1 MLKLHGYQDTETR
14 LGRQK
19 TSFIMLLVKTVWF
32 IMTSCFFWRKRNADV
47 LSTIE
52 LEPRHFGALSGQEL
66 KRMAMPELSGAIVS
80 IEAALRIKPTHAWSN
95 QVFGICPK
103 AVESGWKNR
112 WPECWFFRFSQ
123 LKFFR
128 HFTLNSPLEIA
139 QQFCL
144 CLRISTLNQ
153 PLSLKN

>member
-1 MLKLHGYQDTETR
+1 MLKLLRCLDHESG

-19 TSFIMLLVKTVWF
+19 ITFTMLLVKTLWV
-32 IMTSCFFWRKRNADV
+32 IMTSYFFWRKRNADV
-47 LSTIE
+47 LRTIE
-52 LEPRHFGALSGQEL
+52 LEPRHFGVLSGKEL
-66 KRMAMPELSGAIVS
+66 TRMALLEWSGAIVTL
-80 IEAALRIKPTHAWSN
+80 EAALRINPLMPRAIRYLKYAR
-95 QVFGICPK
+95 K
-103 AVESGWKNR
+103 RLKESMTWMLI
-112 WPECWFFRFSQ
+112 FRFSQ